1 LRILAKAASFLANF
15 VAASCFC
22 FFCQQTKESPRQ
34 RQPTAAKPTAAK
46 NIKELLTAYYL
57 PTAPTFNKF
66 TQ

>member
-34 RQPTAAKPTAAK
+34 RNPAVATTNGSETHGSKTPQQQKTLK
-46 NIKELLTAYYL
+46 N
-57 PTAPTFNKF
+57 F
-66 TQ
+66 